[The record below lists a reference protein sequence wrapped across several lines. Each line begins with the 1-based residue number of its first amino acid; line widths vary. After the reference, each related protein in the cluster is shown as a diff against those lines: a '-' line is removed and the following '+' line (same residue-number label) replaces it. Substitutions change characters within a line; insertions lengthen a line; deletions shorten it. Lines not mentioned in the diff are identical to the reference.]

1 MIVARSNVGVV
12 SYEEDT
18 VGGIVHYV
26 ALFNTHFISEKE
38 VVRCLE
44 SGEGNTHIVT
54 MTQQAFDEIFYKLD
68 ETFYT

>member
-26 ALFNTHFISEKE
+26 ALSNSHQEKW
-38 VVRCLE
+38 
-44 SGEGNTHIVT
+44 
-54 MTQQAFDEIFYKLD
+54 
-68 ETFYT
+68 

>member
-1 MIVARSNVGVV
+1 MIVARSDVGMV

-18 VGGIVHYV
+18 AYGIVRCV
-26 ALFNTHFISEKE
+26 ALFNTRLISEKE

-54 MTQQAFDEIFYKLD
+54 MTQQAFDEIFYA
-68 ETFYT
+68 